1 MKAVRLNGLV
11 FSCLLSF
18 LLVDIAHGGI
28 QQLDGGSFNQYL
40 TDNEL
45 VLVLFSK

>member
-11 FSCLLSF
+11 FPCLLLF
-18 LLVDIAHGGI
+18 LLVDIAYGGV
-28 QQLDGGSFNQYL
+28 QQLDGGSFKQYL